1 MALCGPCVCFGR
13 DEPLVA
19 RLVLS
24 VFPFDCRGFRRKD
37 FYTVPVLK
45 QGTPAMQVG
54 IFEADRADVLAELE
68 RFCLPEQVRVDYSL
82 FGQMSYVD
90 WMRWGYLHTDHHLRQ
105 FGR

>member
-1 MALCGPCVCFGR
+1 LPR
-13 DEPLVA
+13 
-19 RLVLS
+19 
-24 VFPFDCRGFRRKD
+24 FRRKD

-54 IFEADRADVLAELE
+54 ISRLTGLTFWPNLS
-68 RFCLPEQVRVDYSL
+68 FCLPEQVRVDHSL

-90 WMRWGYLHTDHHLRQ
+90 WMRWGYLHTDHHLRE